1 MVRPNAIAKE
11 EINEM
16 GLFNW
21 FQGAGAKKA
30 SPEAG
35 PNAIDYVE
43 WLLQYMLK
51 TSKVELVIDTR
62 HPLPGAGPLPAGV
75 DPPPFLPDVPL
86 VVNRL
91 KILSG
96 VNPLPLPE
104 PVEGRFQR
112 PKKHLALILAT
123 RFHDTNER
131 STCSLRMSI
140 RDLDKNLDKEV

>member
-1 MVRPNAIAKE
+1 
-11 EINEM
+11 M

-21 FQGAGAKKA
+21 FRGAGAKQA
-30 SPEAG
+30 PQEAG

-51 TSKVELVIDTR
+51 TSKVDLVIDTR
-62 HPLPGAGPLPAGV
+62 YPLPGAGPLPAGV
-75 DPPPFLPDVPL
+75 DPPPCLPDVHL
-86 VVNRL
+86 VLNRL

-112 PKKHLALILAT
+112 PKQHLALVIT
-123 RFHDTNER
+123 SRFHDANGR
-131 STCSLRMSI
+131 SSCSLRMSI
-140 RDLDKNLDKEV
+140 RDWDQKREGVA